1 MIQPFLAEVLLDNAT
16 PSLLRPNASASRG
29 RSRRRL
35 LKTISQLSTSS
46 MLLAR
51 LPAGTTRFAAFPAA
65 METSAVSSSN
75 RQSNVAFKHRCL
87 HLRALSALPQC
98 RGVQYPI
105 PDGPPVRTFAARNGA
120 RDADKLGA
128 HLIGRQLNLRITVS
142 SKIDELE
149 VQSQVRVGQQPCAL
163 EVEAPCIFEA
173 RPDAV
178 SQQHVEGPVRF
189 RHSLPVGKKQCPQRM
204 VLLEIV
210 LVGLHGAGTD
220 E

>member
-75 RQSNVAFKHRCL
+75 RQSNVAFEHRCL
-87 HLRALSALPQC
+87 QLRALSALPQC

-105 PDGPPVRTFAARNGA
+105 PDRPAVRSVAASNGA
-120 RDADKLGA
+120 WDADELGA
-128 HLIGRQLNLRITVS
+128 HLIGRQPDLRIAVS
-142 SKIDELE
+142 SQIEERE
-149 VQSQVRVGQQPCAL
+149 VRRDIRVGQRPCAL
-163 EVEAPCIFEA
+163 EVKALGIF
-173 RPDAV
+173 
-178 SQQHVEGPVRF
+178 
-189 RHSLPVGKKQCPQRM
+189 
-204 VLLEIV
+204 
-210 LVGLHGAGTD
+210 
-220 E
+220 